1 MASKK
6 PLAGG
11 LPKIPGAPISIGGR
25 TGVTA
30 VFGDPVEHS
39 MSPAMH
45 NAAYAAL
52 WMDRVYLA
60 FHVTPQNLAAALRAL
75 TALGI
80 LGVNLTVPHK
90 EAAARMLKHLS
101 AEAKLLRA
109 VNCIINDRGK
119 LHGDNTDARGLECDL
134 RALGV
139 DIRSRLAIVI
149 GAGGAAAAAILAC
162 SRMGAVR
169 IVVANRTR
177 SRAANLARRFRSPQS
192 SRRIEVLACGL
203 DALTDRSLLA
213 DAALVLNATSMGLTT
228 GAFAPLDYAA
238 TSPECFF
245 YDAIYRAEP
254 TPFLREA
261 IALGRPHADGAGMLI
276 SQGELA
282 FELFNRV
289 PPPPGIMRRA
299 LLERLGRAR

>member
-1 MASKK
+1 MASNNR
-6 PLAGG
+6 A
-11 LPKIPGAPISIGGR
+11 AAAISGQVGI
-25 TGVTA
+25 TA

-52 WMDRVYLA
+52 AMDRVYLA
-60 FHVTPQNLAAALRAL
+60 FHVTPQNFAIAMRAIP
-75 TALGI
+75 ALGI

-90 EAAARMLKHLS
+90 EAAAKMLKNLS

-109 VNCIINDRGK
+109 VNCVINERGK
-119 LHGDNTDARGLECDL
+119 LRGDNTDAHGLEADL
-134 RALGV
+134 RARGLA
-139 DIRSRLAIVI
+139 IKSQLAIVI

-162 SRMGAVR
+162 ARMGATR
-169 IVVANRTR
+169 IAISNRTR
-177 SRAANLARRFRSPQS
+177 ARATNLAKRFRS
-192 SRRIEVLACGL
+192 SRIDLKAYGL
-203 DALTDRSLLA
+203 DALTDASLMA

-228 GAFAPLDYAA
+228 GSFAPLDYAA
-238 TSPECFF
+238 TPSKCFF

-276 SQGELA
+276 NQGELA
-282 FELFNRV
+282 FELFNGV
-289 PPPPGIMRRA
+289 APPAGVMGRA
-299 LLERLGRAR
+299 LLQRLGRA